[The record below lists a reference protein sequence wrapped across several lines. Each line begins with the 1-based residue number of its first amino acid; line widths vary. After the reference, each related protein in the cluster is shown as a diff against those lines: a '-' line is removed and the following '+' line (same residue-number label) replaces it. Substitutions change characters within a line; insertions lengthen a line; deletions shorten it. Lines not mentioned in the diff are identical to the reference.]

1 MAHFCPVMSYP
12 IFLSPWQQK
21 KERDRVRVCL
31 FQPVSEASCF
41 LFVLPFLKVPV
52 GCLAGRELDN
62 ENAGLSVLQ
71 SVLVVRRL
79 GRTLRVQH
87 KDLPRKHDVIPHK
100 FDVMGVL
107 VPGSLRS

>member
-1 MAHFCPVMSYP
+1 MAAK
-12 IFLSPWQQK
+12 K

-31 FQPVSEASCF
+31 FQLVSEGCCF

-52 GCLAGRELDN
+52 GCLVGRELDN

-87 KDLPRKHDVIPHK
+87 KDLPRKDDVISSDADADIYHHYQP
-100 FDVMGVL
+100 L
-107 VPGSLRS
+107 